1 MKGAFM
7 RRFLIAAVFV
17 AALPAFAGVSYKFQ
31 SVSTGMQ
38 STTIAGTVQVEG
50 PKMRLD
56 FTSGDGMLFKSDSI
70 LLSTDGGKTL
80 QVFDPTTKTYFEI
93 PVDQLLGGATS
104 ALKNLGAMM
113 KISFDNPQATAKDE
127 GEGGTIEGYP
137 TRKSQLDASFDINI
151 DMSGQKMNSHMSL
164 STERWTTDKIAVAF
178 INVFQAQGLHT
189 GFDAVDKLIDAQES
203 VPKGFPLK
211 QVSTIHVKQ
220 GANDLTAVS
229 TSTVTDVQTK
239 TIPAA
244 TFVAPEGYSKTESP
258 LDRVMKQMK
267 M

>member
-1 MKGAFM
+1 M
-7 RRFLIAAVFV
+7 RRILIAALFF
-17 AALPAFAGVSYKFQ
+17 AAVPAFAGVSYKFQ

-38 STTIAGTVQVEG
+38 SSTIAGTVQVEG
-50 PKMRLD
+50 TNMRID
-56 FTSGDGMLFKSDSI
+56 FTSGDGTLFKSDSI
-70 LLSTDGGKTL
+70 LLTSDGGKTL
-80 QVFDPTTKTYFEI
+80 QVFDPTTKTYFEV
-93 PVDQLLGGATS
+93 PVDQLLGGATA

-113 KISFDNPQATAKDE
+113 KISFDNPQASAKDE
-127 GEGGTIEGYP
+127 GDGGTIEGYP

-164 STERWTTDKIAVAF
+164 TTERWTTDKISASFV
-178 INVFQAQGLHT
+178 NVFQTQGIRT
-189 GFDAVDKLIDAQES
+189 GVEAVDKLIAAQES
-203 VPKGFPLK
+203 LPNGFPLK

-229 TSTVTDVQTK
+229 TSTVTNVQTK

-244 TFVAPEGYSKTESP
+244 TFVAPEGYSKTDSP
-258 LDRVMKQMK
+258 LDRMMKQMK